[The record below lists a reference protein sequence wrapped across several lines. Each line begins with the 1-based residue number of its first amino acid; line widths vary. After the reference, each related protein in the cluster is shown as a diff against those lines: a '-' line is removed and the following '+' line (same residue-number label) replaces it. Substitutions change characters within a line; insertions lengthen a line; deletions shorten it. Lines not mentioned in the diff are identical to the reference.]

1 MEKSI
6 YSHYLQAFWA
16 IISIFG
22 LKQTFINFLYDK
34 LLPTFQLS
42 VIQSQRSKRFT
53 RFRPG
58 GVRRVS
64 KMAEELIFF
73 LIPIDSC
80 PTKQNPL
87 SNQFFRLWKLEK
99 SEVEH
104 VNKEWKKYLSAIIIT
119 YIKRAFC
126 CSTQS
131 MQRMVDQHLSTFP
144 VTLWFKTME
153 NHL

>member
-1 MEKSI
+1 MSEQILASEKSEKVTVNN
-6 YSHYLQAFWA
+6 
-16 IISIFG
+16 IFDY
-22 LKQTFINFLYDK
+22 QH
-34 LLPTFQLS
+34 
-42 VIQSQRSKRFT
+42 
-53 RFRPG
+53 FREQFRAG
-58 GVRRVS
+58 GVCRVS

-104 VNKEWKKYLSAIIIT
+104 VNKEQKKYLSAIIIT

-126 CSTQS
+126 CSTKL
-131 MQRMVDQHLSTFP
+131 MHRMVDQHLSTFSI
-144 VTLWFKTME
+144 TL
-153 NHL
+153 

>member
-1 MEKSI
+1 MV
-6 YSHYLQAFWA
+6 LMANRGA
-16 IISIFG
+16 
-22 LKQTFINFLYDK
+22 
-34 LLPTFQLS
+34 
-42 VIQSQRSKRFT
+42 
-53 RFRPG
+53 G

-80 PTKQNPL
+80 PTKHNPL

-104 VNKEWKKYLSAIIIT
+104 VNKERKKYLSAIIKT

-126 CSTQS
+126 CSTKL
-131 MQRMVDQHLSTFP
+131 MHRMVDQH
-144 VTLWFKTME
+144 
-153 NHL
+153 